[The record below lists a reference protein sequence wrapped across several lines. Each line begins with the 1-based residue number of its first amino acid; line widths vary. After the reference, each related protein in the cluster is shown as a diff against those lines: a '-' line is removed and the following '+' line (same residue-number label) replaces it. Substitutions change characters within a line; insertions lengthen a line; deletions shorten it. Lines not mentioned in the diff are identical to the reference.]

1 MLSRAEFQA
10 TAATRPMQPARTRRG
25 AHGAQPARTRR
36 GAHGGVLRGQPFST
50 LMSGLRVLLC
60 LLLLARPGLC
70 ADAVSEDVGV
80 HQLQRL
86 VELLT
91 VHECEV
97 LLLTISRPEENVFKQ
112 LDRLSAENNQLGLPP
127 RTRRSLELGK
137 NINQDKV
144 LSLYRH
150 VDAYDKF
157 VNDAASRL
165 TRSPPEEDRH
175 TETAQRSAR
184 KVRGLAW
191 NDLDLVVKRHPV
203 APYERRVLDGAWP
216 LLYGLLLGVGGAFVV
231 GVLIL
236 LVTTHVSQRDRREP
250 PLLYTRAKAG
260 SRQHRRRNASSAE
273 KVPSQPRD
281 PRQAPGFECY
291 CRMHKGA
298 CEVAER
304 LGCLMKLTAR
314 SVWLQVAAMCLSEID
329 ERNRDAETDANSGP
343 GRPMPIGVTTAT
355 QSQ

>member
-1 MLSRAEFQA
+1 MTQRTKDDCADEVPTPDLSWEVVGAMHSRGSRGRAQLSPSVNEFGPS
-10 TAATRPMQPARTRRG
+10 RKRG
-25 AHGAQPARTRR
+25 
-36 GAHGGVLRGQPFST
+36 
-50 LMSGLRVLLC
+50 GLRNIAL
-60 LLLLARPGLC
+60 RM
-70 ADAVSEDVGV
+70 SEDVGV

-184 KVRGLAW
+184 KVRGLAR

-260 SRQHRRRNASSAE
+260 SRRHRRRNASSAE
-273 KVPSQPRD
+273 MVPSQPRD
-281 PRQAPGFECY
+281 PR
-291 CRMHKGA
+291 RL
-298 CEVAER
+298 AEF
-304 LGCLMKLTAR
+304 
-314 SVWLQVAAMCLSEID
+314 VQV
-329 ERNRDAETDANSGP
+329 
-343 GRPMPIGVTTAT
+343 
-355 QSQ
+355 